1 MIICSKTSRCPPGRR
16 CMDRGRVWRAAVG
29 SEQRGA
35 REAMG
40 YRRVGSI
47 HAQCCAAPA
56 LINISTSKEGRS
68 ATVRNEIATK
78 EASFW
83 LLTVGFRLIPCSTRV
98 YLSFSFPEVCT
109 FLCSSSKRGPSLFSH
124 LSQTPFMFPAEYFLG
139 VTTANSRF
147 PHFYVSPGERMIINQ
162 HDSPQPGVPCMAKLY
177 KEKRCPV
184 HINWQ

>member
-109 FLCSSSKRGPSLFSH
+109 FLCSSSKRGPSLFYSEKTPQSSPRSPSPHAPRATEPHCSPCAH
-124 LSQTPFMFPAEYFLG
+124 LPFQPNPLH
-139 VTTANSRF
+139 VSSRVF
-147 PHFYVSPGERMIINQ
+147 SGCYNR
-162 HDSPQPGVPCMAKLY
+162 
-177 KEKRCPV
+177 
-184 HINWQ
+184 

>member
-1 MIICSKTSRCPPGRR
+1 M
-16 CMDRGRVWRAAVG
+16 G

-109 FLCSSSKRGPSLFSH
+109 FLCSSSKRGPSLFYSEK
-124 LSQTPFMFPAEYFLG
+124 TPQ
-139 VTTANSRF
+139 S
-147 PHFYVSPGERMIINQ
+147 SPPISAKPPSCFQQSIFWVLQ
-162 HDSPQPGVPCMAKLY
+162 PLIPDSLISMSLLVR
-177 KEKRCPV
+177 E
-184 HINWQ
+184 